1 MKVDIAKD
9 GLEGVLKLVDS
20 KPFYYD
26 AILMDIRM
34 PNMTGLEAAVKI
46 RSLDRIDA
54 KSVITIATSANA
66 FEEVVKKSMKQ
77 N

>member
-9 GLEGVLKLVDS
+9 GLEGVLKFVDS

-34 PNMTGLEAAVKI
+34 PNMKGLEAAVKI

-54 KSVITIATSANA
+54 KSVIIIATSANA